1 MKAKPL
7 STQKHHSGPFPLFI
21 TPGFLELLQI
31 SRGQTKPK
39 SFAPS
44 QPNSPVGAKVRAA
57 RRGISVVDQAGK
69 THHFSAARR
78 HEALRRSY
86 GPPAHRDLCRLLLPC
101 ACSGPPSP
109 SLLLTG
115 ASTSAPSAGTP
126 DSFQTPPFTPF
137 TSFTR
142 GFLRPFKS
150 SVSSLPQPI

>member
-1 MKAKPL
+1 MSVFNSLTLLHWIPGMKAKPL
-7 STQKHHSGPFPLFI
+7 STQKHRSGPFPLFI

-44 QPNSPVGAKVRAA
+44 QPNSPVGAKVRTA
-57 RRGISVVDQAGK
+57 RRGISVIDQAGK

-101 ACSGPPSP
+101 ACSGHSV
-109 SLLLTG
+109 TV
-115 ASTSAPSAGTP
+115 SAPHRSFYFCSIWSA
-126 DSFQTPPFTPF
+126 
-137 TSFTR
+137 
-142 GFLRPFKS
+142 L
-150 SVSSLPQPI
+150 I